1 MRPNYTQN
9 GEATQKIL
17 CYVCCKLQHRS
28 PKTLTSKQWR
38 EKEEEYKERPETG
51 SYVLNFKHLE
61 KNY

>member
-1 MRPNYTQN
+1 MVTGKAMR
-9 GEATQKIL
+9 
-17 CYVCCKLQHRS
+17 
-28 PKTLTSKQWR
+28 R